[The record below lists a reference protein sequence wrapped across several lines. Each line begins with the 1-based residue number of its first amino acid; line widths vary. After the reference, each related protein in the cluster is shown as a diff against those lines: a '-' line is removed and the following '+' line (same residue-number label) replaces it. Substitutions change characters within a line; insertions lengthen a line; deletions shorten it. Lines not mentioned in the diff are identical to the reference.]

1 MLVIVSDIHLTD
13 GTSGK
18 TIKEGA
24 FRVFRQR
31 LRDLAYDASWRAQ
44 PNNNKVPRYKPIE
57 TLDIILLGDILD
69 VIRSDKW
76 LMNGQ
81 RGVRPWHFDQSA
93 GIDGRLAK
101 KVDQITSDIV
111 RNNKNSLDVLKG
123 LSSGR
128 KASHWVTL
136 APATRDGKP
145 DDTVGWEPEDPRR
158 LRVEVRIHYIT
169 GNHEWFFS
177 LPGQPYDKIRSKIKA
192 AMGLA
197 NDPKVPFPHD
207 PEESADIRKILNE
220 HHVWARHGDIYD
232 SFNYQD
238 NQGRLASSLGD
249 VIVIELLN
257 RFPHEI
263 DKLDVPKSLKE
274 NLKEIDN
281 VRPLFFIPLWIDGSL
296 RRSGANRKQIKE
308 VKSVWDNLVD
318 KFLRIDFVKNQDS
331 FWNPLDDVDKLEV
344 LLKFSKGIS
353 LSTLSKIVNWYGKNV
368 TTKVESYYKK
378 ALTESAFKNRTA
390 QFVVYGHTHRNEII
404 PLDITKLTE
413 EKELKQIY
421 LNAGTWRRV
430 HTLAQS
436 NTKDA
441 EFVDYN
447 IMTYLAFFKGDERLG
462 RAFEAWSGALG
473 V

>member
-18 TIKEGA
+18 TIREGA

-44 PNNNKVPRYKPIE
+44 PDNNKAARYKPIE

-76 LMNGQ
+76 LANGQ

-93 GIDGRLAK
+93 EINGRLAK

-111 RNNKNSLDVLKG
+111 RNNKHSLGVLKG

-128 KASHWVTL
+128 KASHWITL

-158 LRVEVRIHYIT
+158 VRVEVRIHYIT

-177 LPGQPYDKIRSKIKA
+177 LPGQPYNNIRSKIKA

-220 HHVWARHGDIYD
+220 HHVWARHGDIHD

-249 VIVIELLN
+249 VIVIELIN

-318 KFLRIDFVKNQDS
+318 KFLKIDFVKNQDS
-331 FWNPLDDVDKLEV
+331 FWNPLDDVDKLEA

-353 LSTLSKIVNWYGKNV
+353 LSTLGKIVNWYGKNV

-378 ALTESAFKNRTA
+378 ALTESAFKNRSA
-390 QFVVYGHTHRNEII
+390 QFIVYGHTHRNEII

-413 EKELKQIY
+413 EKELRQIY

-441 EFVDYN
+441 EFIDYN
-447 IMTYLAFFKGDERLG
+447 IMTYLTFFRGDERCG
-462 RAFEAWSGALG
+462 RSFEAWSGALG

>member
-13 GTSGK
+13 GTSGA
-18 TIKEGA
+18 TIREGA

-31 LRDLAYDASWRAQ
+31 LRDLAYDASWRAK
-44 PNNNKVPRYKPIE
+44 PGDNNAARYKPIE
-57 TLDIILLGDILD
+57 SFDVILLGDILD
-69 VIRSDKW
+69 VIRSNKW
-76 LMNGQ
+76 LMNG
-81 RGVRPWHFDQSA
+81 RSGVRPWHFGRSA
-93 GIDGRLAK
+93 EINGRLAR

-111 RNNKNSLDVLKG
+111 EKNKDSLAVLKG
-123 LSSGR
+123 LSAGR
-128 KASHWVTL
+128 KAANWITL
-136 APATRDGKP
+136 PPATRYGKP

-158 LRVEVRIHYIT
+158 VRVEVRIHYIV
-169 GNHEWFFS
+169 GNHEWFYN
-177 LPGQPYDKIRSKIKA
+177 LPGKPYNDIRTKIKA

-207 PEESADIRKILNE
+207 PEESADIKKVLHE

-249 VIVIELLN
+249 VIVIELVN
-257 RFPHEI
+257 RFPHEV
-263 DKLDVPKSLKE
+263 DKLDVPQRLKE

-281 VRPLFFIPLWIDGSL
+281 VRPLFFIPIWIDGSL
-296 RRSGANRKQIKE
+296 RRSSANRKQTKEIKT
-308 VKSVWDNLVD
+308 VWDKLVD
-318 KFLRIDFVKNQDS
+318 EFLKIDFVKSQDS
-331 FWNPLDDVDKLEV
+331 FWNPLDDVDKLEA

-353 LSTLSKIVNWYGKNV
+353 LSTLGKIVNWYGKNV
-368 TTKVESYYKK
+368 STKVESYYKK
-378 ALTESAFKNRTA
+378 ALTESAFKNRSA

-404 PLDITKLTE
+404 PLDITELTE
-413 EKELKQIY
+413 GKELRQIY
-421 LNAGTWRRV
+421 LNSGTWRRV

-441 EFVDYN
+441 EFIDYN
-447 IMTYLAFFKGDERLG
+447 IMTYLAFFKGDERRG
-462 RAFEAWSGALG
+462 RSFEAWSGALG